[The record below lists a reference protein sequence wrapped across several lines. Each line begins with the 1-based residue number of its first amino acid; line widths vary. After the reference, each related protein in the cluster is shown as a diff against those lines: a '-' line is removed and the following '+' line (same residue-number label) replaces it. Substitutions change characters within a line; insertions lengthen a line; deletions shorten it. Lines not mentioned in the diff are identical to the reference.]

1 MRFELSVAIK
11 LSLTFDET
19 LDKWVLTWFVLFY
32 WFCLKSLCR
41 FLVQNLLFNNIHC
54 KKKILKVTKPY
65 RVNNND
71 KMGLEILRQKLWKIL
86 SRTSANLL
94 CHFIH
99 CRWNQTVVIFLIATC
114 IIISFC
120 PNKNIR
126 VWARYT
132 LFIKLCAVLSAH
144 ISGVSVNYGACDAF
158 VLMYLST
165 RLKSSTG

>member
-19 LDKWVLTWFVLFY
+19 LDKRYLTWFVLFY

-41 FLVQNLLFNNIHC
+41 FLVQNLLLNNIHC

-94 CHFIH
+94 CHFIY
-99 CRWNQTVVIFLIATC
+99 CRWNQTSNFFDSYMYHYFFLPQQKYKSLSEVYLIHQTLCSVVSAYF
-114 IIISFC
+114 
-120 PNKNIR
+120 R
-126 VWARYT
+126 G
-132 LFIKLCAVLSAH
+132 LS
-144 ISGVSVNYGACDAF
+144 
-158 VLMYLST
+158 
-165 RLKSSTG
+165 